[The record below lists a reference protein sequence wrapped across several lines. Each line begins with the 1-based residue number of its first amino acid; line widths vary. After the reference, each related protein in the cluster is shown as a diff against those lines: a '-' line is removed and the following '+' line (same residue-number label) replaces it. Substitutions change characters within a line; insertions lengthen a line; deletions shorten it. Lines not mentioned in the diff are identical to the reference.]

1 MNENSIN
8 YYYQNALFYAWNF
21 IFQLTMKGNM
31 KYMYNYNFFLVFMFE
46 IKYVSYDSTKHLVDC
61 LLNAILVFH

>member
-1 MNENSIN
+1 M
-8 YYYQNALFYAWNF
+8 FYAWNF
-21 IFQLTMKGNM
+21 IFQLTVKGNILRSM

-46 IKYVSYDSTKHLVDC
+46 IKYVSYDSTKYLVDC